1 MAINVNNVYQKVLA
15 LANKE
20 QRGYIT
26 PQEFNL
32 FADQAQLE
40 IFEKYF
46 KQTVVAQFDIT
57 NTDDYI
63 DTIDMLKEKIAIHR
77 KIALDA
83 LTLQNGTTSTY
94 VVNTNVYAIEDIL
107 VSYSSG
113 EAASSEEV
121 SSRNFNDNLGNP
133 LLHPTKNRTQ
143 YYRTHDGRII
153 ISSGSSDTPSSTLL
167 TYIEKPATPKW
178 TYVVINN
185 KALYNSSANDAQDFD
200 LHASEENELVIR
212 ILELSGITL
221 KDPLLTQIAMRDKLN
236 TKAEKSIAK
245 KTSSVRK

>member
-1 MAINVNNVYQKVLA
+1 MAINVNSVYQKVLA

-46 KQTVVAQFDIT
+46 KQTVVAQLNIT

-63 DTIDMLKEKIAIHR
+63 DTIDMLKEKISIHR
-77 KIALDA
+77 KVASDL
-83 LTLQNGTTSTY
+83 LTLVNGTIAQY
-94 VVNTNVYAIEDIL
+94 RVDANVYAIEDIL
-107 VSYSSG
+107 VGYSSG
-113 EAASSEEV
+113 EFAASEEV
-121 SSRNFNDNLGNP
+121 SSRQSYSNQNNP
-133 LLHPTKNRTQ
+133 LLNPTKSRTQ
-143 YYRTHDGRII
+143 YYRQHDGQIVI
-153 ISSGSSDTPSSTLL
+153 TSGTTETPNLVL
-167 TYIEKPATPKW
+167 MTYIKKPATPKW
-178 TYVVINN
+178 TYVVVNN

-200 LHASEENELVIR
+200 LHESEENNLVMR

-221 KDPLLTQIAMRDKLN
+221 KDPLLSNTALRDQQTN
-236 TKAEKSIAK
+236 KAENS
-245 KTSSVRK
+245 

>member
-1 MAINVNNVYQKVLA
+1 MAVNVNNVYQKVLA

-46 KQTVVAQFDIT
+46 KQTVVAQLNIT

-63 DTIDMLKEKIAIHR
+63 DTIDMLKEKISIHR
-77 KIALDA
+77 EVSENA
-83 LTLQNGTTSTY
+83 LTLASNTTASY
-94 VVNTNVYAIEDIL
+94 VVSSNVYAIEDI
-107 VSYSSG
+107 VVGYSSG
-113 EAASSEEV
+113 ELAVSEEISPKQNYSNV
-121 SSRNFNDNLGNP
+121 QNP
-133 LLHPTKNRTQ
+133 LLNPTKSRTQ
-143 YYRTHDGRII
+143 YYRAHDGQIVI
-153 ISSGSSDTPSSTLL
+153 TSGTTETPSKIIL

-200 LHASEENELVIR
+200 LHESEENNLVMR

-221 KDPLLTQIAMRDKLN
+221 KDPLLSNTALRDQQTN
-236 TKAEKSIAK
+236 KAENI
-245 KTSSVRK
+245 